1 MANKNTTP
9 VKIWDLPIRIF
20 HWLLVAAIGFLWWSG
35 ENGGFAMDWHM
46 IVGVGVLALV
56 LFRLV
61 WGVVGSDTARFSQF
75 LKSPKSAIHHL
86 LELPQRKTAYHAG
99 HNALGGWVVV
109 VILSL
114 LLVQSITGLFA
125 TDDIL
130 VDGPLRSWV
139 SSSNAETL
147 TSIHHLI
154 FNLLLLVAVV
164 HVLAVLFYR
173 FYKQTNLIKAMVLG
187 SADWPADQS
196 KPALVFKST
205 ALGLGL
211 MLACY
216 VLVRIVLALLA

>member
-20 HWLLVAAIGFLWWSG
+20 HWLLVVAIGFLWWSG

-75 LKSPKSAIHHL
+75 IKPPQAAIHHL
-86 LELPQRKTAYHAG
+86 IEVAQRKTAYHAG
-99 HNALGGWVVV
+99 HNALGGWVVI
-109 VILSL
+109 VILGL
-114 LLVQSITGLFA
+114 LLVQSVTGLFA
-125 TDDIL
+125 SDDIL
-130 VDGPLRSWV
+130 VDGPLKSLV
-139 SSSNAETL
+139 KSSTSETL
-147 TSIHHLI
+147 TTIHHLV
-154 FNLLLLVAVV
+154 FNVLLLVAAV
-164 HVLAVLFYR
+164 HVAAVLFYR

-187 SADWPADQS
+187 HADWPANQS
-196 KPALVFKST
+196 KPVVVFRST

-216 VLVRIVLALLA
+216 ALVRIVLALLS